1 MKENFD
7 STIYYFLGIIIL
19 ASAIIIFISRKAALY
34 SYGTMSAA
42 LFVMMF
48 VIYTFLRNQPIS
60 KITFRVILGII
71 EHGLPIIILFLI
83 TSWLFFIN
91 IKYYDKIQRDTI
103 SPDYRKYEYFS
114 LGFLIAEILVLL
126 QLIGTLV
133 KIAKKEAAKET
144 ENIAEDKATA
154 TKMRAGIYLLSTF
167 NMIFV
172 GIMHSI
178 IALFV
183 TDG

>member
-1 MKENFD
+1 MLHQIIVRVYKIWDVNLEQNF
-7 STIYYFLGIIIL
+7 TQ
-19 ASAIIIFISRKAALY
+19 
-34 SYGTMSAA
+34 
-42 LFVMMF
+42 
-48 VIYTFLRNQPIS
+48 YTKN
-60 KITFRVILGII
+60 
-71 EHGLPIIILFLI
+71 
-83 TSWLFFIN
+83 
-91 IKYYDKIQRDTI
+91 
-103 SPDYRKYEYFS
+103 
-114 LGFLIAEILVLL
+114 
-126 QLIGTLV
+126 LV

-167 NMIFV
+167 NVIFV